1 MIPTAL
7 PSCIVKHAESSV
19 GRHNERLGMRR
30 SDCAALKSADRTGSG
45 RMAPMHSDMIKAIR
59 AQAKNLCAAYRDGEC
74 LQDECTCHVLHPKYA
89 IKDGGIDCDYFLTA
103 VLPSDSDLFDRVQA
117 EIYQTGLPPFAQV
130 KKCTRCGK
138 HFTPRSNRQ
147 MYCVAC
153 SVEEKKKNRRRRQHR
168 KYWADQQV

>member
-1 MIPTAL
+1 
-7 PSCIVKHAESSV
+7 
-19 GRHNERLGMRR
+19 
-30 SDCAALKSADRTGSG
+30 
-45 RMAPMHSDMIKAIR
+45 MHSDMIKAIR